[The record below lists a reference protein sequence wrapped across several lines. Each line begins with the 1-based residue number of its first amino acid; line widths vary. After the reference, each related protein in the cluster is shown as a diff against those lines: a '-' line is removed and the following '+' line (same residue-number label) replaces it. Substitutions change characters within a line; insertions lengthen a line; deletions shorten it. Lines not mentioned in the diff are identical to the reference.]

1 MRCAGGGVG
10 NGADRAPGWSR
21 TEAAILGGRRLA
33 ARLIHWRETLLDLRW
48 RAVRALAPRRVVH
61 SRGLRFTLQCENAI
75 THYRWRTYDEKEP
88 ETLDWI
94 DRWVRDGDT
103 LFDVGANIGVYTLYA
118 AHRHRGV
125 QVVAFEPEYANLH
138 LLRDNLVENGLAE
151 RVTVYAVALGN
162 RCGLSR
168 LHVQDLAP
176 GSALHTEAREPLDRT
191 LAGRPVVWREGIC
204 TVTLDEFCKE
214 TAIRPNALKIDVD
227 GTEPDVLEGAQETL
241 RWRALRSLLI
251 ELPAD
256 PAGRDACEGLLR
268 GAGLR
273 RDWRDPL
280 GVSSN
285 EIWTRDSR

>member
-1 MRCAGGGVG
+1 MALT
-10 NGADRAPGWSR
+10 GWSR
-21 TEAAILGGRRLA
+21 TKSAILGGRRLA
-33 ARLIHWRETLLDLRW
+33 ASLIHWRETLLDLRW

-138 LLRDNLVENGLAE
+138 LLRDLVENGLAE
-151 RVTVYAVALGN
+151 
-162 RCGLSR
+162 
-168 LHVQDLAP
+168 HVQDLAP
-176 GSALHTEAREPLDRT
+176 GSALYTEAREPLERT

-227 GTEPDVLEGAQETL
+227 GTEPDVLEGARETL

-256 PAGRDACEGLLR
+256 PAGWDACEGLLR